1 MLLSLQGALKR
12 VAAILQRMV
21 DCREVSEG
29 TIAWNST
36 QEALQVTREA
46 FHERGESSRGD

>member
-1 MLLSLQGALKR
+1 
-12 VAAILQRMV
+12 MV

-29 TIAWNST
+29 TIVWNST

-46 FHERGESSRGD
+46 FEERVKTSQED

>member
-1 MLLSLQGALKR
+1 
-12 VAAILQRMV
+12 MV

-29 TIAWNST
+29 TIAWNNT

-46 FHERGESSRGD
+46 FKERVETTRED